1 MKSSNASRVQSRVQ
15 GEGDYASAKKY
26 NEQARAYAQSGKAEQ
41 AAREAAPRN
50 AQEKEAMRKAE
61 AEGRAHAKGRPNAG
75 QDSGS
80 NPGRPKPEK
89 QAPGKYPEGHKPTP
103 EKLPGR

>member
-1 MKSSNASRVQSRVQ
+1 MKSSNLSKVQ

-26 NEQARAYAQSGKAEQ
+26 NEHARAYAQSGKAEQ

-61 AEGRAHAKGRPNAG
+61 AEGRAHAKGRAKAG

-80 NPGRPKPEK
+80 HPGRPKPDK
-89 QAPGKYPEGHKPTP
+89 QAPGKYPEGDNPTP

>member
-1 MKSSNASRVQSRVQ
+1 MKSSTSKSRIQ

-26 NEQARAYAQSGKAEQ
+26 NEHAREFAQSGKVEQ

-50 AQEKEAMRKAE
+50 AQEKDEMRKAE
-61 AEGRAHAKGRPNAG
+61 AEGRAHAKGQGNVG
-75 QDSGS
+75 QDQGS
-80 NPGRPKPEK
+80 PDRAKPAKE
-89 QAPGKYPEGHKPTP
+89 APGKHPQGRNPIP

>member
-1 MKSSNASRVQSRVQ
+1 MKSSTAKSRIQ

-26 NEQARAYAQSGKAEQ
+26 NEHAREFAQSGKVEQ

-50 AQEKEAMRKAE
+50 AQEKDDMRKAE
-61 AEGRAHAKGRPNAG
+61 AEGRAHAKGSANVG
-75 QDSGS
+75 QNKGAS
-80 NPGRPKPEK
+80 GRPKPAKE
-89 QAPGKYPEGHKPTP
+89 APGKHPHGNPIP

>member
-1 MKSSNASRVQSRVQ
+1 MKSSNPSRVQSRVQ

>member
-1 MKSSNASRVQSRVQ
+1 MKSSNRSRVQ

-26 NEQARAYAQSGKAEQ
+26 NEQARAYAESGKAEQ

-50 AQEKEAMRKAE
+50 AHEKEALRKAE
-61 AEGRAHAKGRPNAG
+61 AEGRAHAKGRANAG

-80 NPGRPKPEK
+80 QPGRPKPEK
-89 QAPGKYPEGHKPTP
+89 QAPGKHPEGHKPTP
-103 EKLPGR
+103 EKFPGR

>member
-1 MKSSNASRVQSRVQ
+1 MKSSTSKSRIQ

-26 NEQARAYAQSGKAEQ
+26 NEHAREFAQSGRVEQ

-50 AQEKEAMRKAE
+50 AQEKDDMRKAE
-61 AEGRAHAKGRPNAG
+61 AEGRAHAKGYANVG
-75 QDSGS
+75 QNKGS
-80 NPGRPKPEK
+80 PDRAKPAKE
-89 QAPGKYPEGHKPTP
+89 APGKHPQGRNPIP

>member
-1 MKSSNASRVQSRVQ
+1 MKSSNPSRVQ

-50 AQEKEAMRKAE
+50 AQEKETMRKAE
-61 AEGRAHAKGRPNAG
+61 AEGRAHAKGRANAG
-75 QDSGS
+75 PDSGS
-80 NPGRPKPEK
+80 QPRRPKPEK
-89 QAPGKYPEGHKPTP
+89 KAPGKHPTGHDPIP